1 MDIIKM
7 GRKWEINT
15 KEDYNKAVEILEGNK
30 FCAKMS
36 DDFYYY
42 KRELEEYERQMA
54 DVTAQAKAKGII

>member
-15 KEDYNKAVEILEGNK
+15 KEDYDKAVEVLEGNK
-30 FCAKMS
+30 FCAMMS

-42 KRELEEYERQMA
+42 RREMDEYAKQMA
-54 DVTAQAKAKGII
+54 EVTAMAKAKGII